1 MAKPEYR
8 YISKVRSFYDSLS
21 LFYPIVSFIDSSPKE
36 KGISFSN
43 PKKGDRILCIGFG
56 LGEEIKS
63 FQKQG
68 CSTYGI
74 ELSQGMIKR
83 ARKKNKINNIA
94 KGDTFHLPFKDR
106 SFDIIYSCFLID
118 IFGDEDI
125 AKLLN
130 EMRRT
135 AKKGGKIISVNNT
148 FEQGM
153 ISKALVAYYQFVK
166 DHLYTRMKTRPIMAE
181 KFFKKAGLKEIKQ
194 KKVSWG
200 AEAVSGKS

>member
-1 MAKPEYR
+1 MSSSGYVSGIK
-8 YISKVRSFYDSLS
+8 SFYDSFSHFYSFVS
-21 LFYPIVSFIDSSPKE
+21 LIDHRPKNRGVSFSD
-36 KGISFSN
+36 

-68 CSTYGI
+68 CETYGI

-83 ARKKNKINNIA
+83 ARKKNSIKNIA
-94 KGDTFHLPFKDR
+94 KGDTFHLPFKDK

-118 IFGDEDI
+118 IFDDKGI
-125 AKLLN
+125 ATLLK
-130 EMRRT
+130 EMRRV
-135 AKKGGKIISVNNT
+135 AKKGAKIISVNNT

-153 ISKALVAYYQFVK
+153 ISKALVAYYLFVK
-166 DHLYTRMKTRPIMAE
+166 DNLYTRMKTRPIIAE
-181 KFFKKAGLKEIKQ
+181 NLFMKAGLKEIKQ

>member
-1 MAKPEYR
+1 MSR
-8 YISKVRSFYDSLS
+8 VDYISRIKSFYDYFSH
-21 LFYPIVSFIDSSPKE
+21 FYSFVSFIDHRPKHR
-36 KGISFSN
+36 GISFSD
-43 PKKGDRILCIGFG
+43 PKKGDNVLCIGFG

-68 CSTYGI
+68 CSTFGI

-83 ARKKNKINNIA
+83 ARKKNSIENIA
-94 KGDTFHLPFKDR
+94 KGDTFRLPFKDK

-118 IFGDEDI
+118 IFEEEDI
-125 AKLLN
+125 ANLLN

-153 ISKALVAYYQFVK
+153 ISKALVTYYLFVK
-166 DHLYTRMKTRPIMAE
+166 DHLYTRMKTRPIVAE
-181 KFFKKAGLKEIKQ
+181 NYFRKAGLKKIKQ

>member
-1 MAKPEYR
+1 MSSSG
-8 YISKVRSFYDSLS
+8 YISGIKSFYDSFSHFYFFVS
-21 LFYPIVSFIDSSPKE
+21 LIDHRPKNR
-36 KGISFSN
+36 GVLFSRA
-43 PKKGDRILCIGFG
+43 KKGDRILCIGFG

-63 FQKQG
+63 FKKQG
-68 CSTYGI
+68 CETFGI

-83 ARKKNKINNIA
+83 ARKKNSIENIA
-94 KGDTFHLPFKDR
+94 KGDTFRLPFKDR

-153 ISKALVAYYQFVK
+153 ISKVLVAYYQFVK

-181 KFFKKAGLKEIKQ
+181 KFFRKAGLKEIKQ
-194 KKVSWG
+194 RKVSWG
-200 AEAVSGKS
+200 AEAVSGRS